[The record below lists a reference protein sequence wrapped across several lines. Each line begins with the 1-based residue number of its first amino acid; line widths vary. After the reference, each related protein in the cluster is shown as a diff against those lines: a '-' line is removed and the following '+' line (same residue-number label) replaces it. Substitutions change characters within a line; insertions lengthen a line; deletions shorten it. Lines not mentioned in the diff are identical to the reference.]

1 MRRLLLLLVI
11 LLAAYVGY
19 PYLTMYWI
27 DRALLTDDKA
37 ALERLVDFPKVQA
50 DLKGEVQGQVTV
62 KADEF
67 AKKRPIIGAFGQ
79 VLAQLVAPGL
89 LDSAVDGMVTAD
101 SILGS
106 PTVVEHRERDES
118 FADFVTYAFF
128 ASPTRFTFD
137 LKDPEKPDSVTVTA
151 IMELVGIRW
160 RVVGID
166 LPPLENLISPGP

>member
-1 MRRLLLLLVI
+1 MRRLLLLLAI
-11 LLAAYVGY
+11 MLAAYVGY

-50 DLKGEVQGQVTV
+50 DLKGEVQGQVLG

-67 AKKRPIIGAFGQ
+67 AEKRPILGTFGQ
-79 VLAQLVAPGL
+79 ALAKLFAPGL
-89 LDSAVDGMVTAD
+89 VDSAVDGMATPDA
-101 SILGS
+101 ILGS

-118 FADFVTYAFF
+118 FVDFVTYAFF

-137 LKDPEKPDSVTVTA
+137 LKDPEKPDSLTVTA

-166 LPPLENLISPGP
+166 LPPLENLL